1 MAEAFQVGDLVK
13 LRSGGPKMTVQSV
26 NDGQEG
32 QLVHCVWF
40 EQEQGSPHSH
50 TFPAGALEGA

>member
-26 NDGQEG
+26 NAGQED

-40 EQEQGSPHSH
+40 EQGSPQSH